1 VSERNRATVE
11 MHFADGAT
19 IDTWHTLTMRDAFND
34 PLGDLQFE
42 TFPPLKFFAD
52 YKRRLAKGEI
62 VTVLV
67 NGVLQGGF
75 LIETVERTIDP
86 KRGAGFKLTCKT
98 PLITPYQG
106 HVDPDLALKADKDI
120 EVTALVA
127 QVMLPYGFTQ
137 VRGDD
142 RASVNILSGVPIG
155 GGKTI
160 VTTSKLKHRDAKAHE
175 NETAYQFCARLL
187 TRLGVVLRCAP
198 DSELLVCAPHYTGDA
213 AYTVVQNRDG
223 GIDGDYF
230 VGAVTIH
237 DSNDDQFSECTV
249 RGVRPDDG
257 DSSNARPIGSVTSAS
272 LFPKRPAY
280 TSSVASYKP
289 KILKDTCSRDVERAK
304 SVAKLELGLRGA
316 NAYTVS
322 GEVDGWISTT
332 KRVWTVDTL
341 ARVYVELEELDEVMY
356 LLDRTLE
363 QDPKG
368 GQRTKLKFIP
378 KGALVIGD
386 VPR

>member
-1 VSERNRATVE
+1 MSERNRASCE
-11 MHFADGAT
+11 MHFADGTT
-19 IDTWHTLTMRDAFND
+19 IDTWHTLSMRDAFND
-34 PLGDLQFE
+34 PLGELSFE

-62 VTVLV
+62 VTVLI

-75 LIETVERTIDP
+75 FIETVERTIDY
-86 KRGAGFKLTCKT
+86 KRGAGFKLTCKS

-106 HVDPDLALKADKDI
+106 HVDPDLALKADTDVP
-120 EVTALVA
+120 VTDLVA
-127 QVMLPYGFTQ
+127 KAMFPYGFSQ

-142 RASVNILSGVPIG
+142 RASVDILTGVPIG
-155 GGKTI
+155 GGKAI
-160 VTTSKLKHRDAKAHE
+160 ITTSKLKHRDAKAHE
-175 NETAYQFCARLL
+175 NETAYQFCSRLL

-198 DSELLVCAPHYTGDA
+198 DAELLVCAPHYDGDA
-213 AYTVVQNRDG
+213 AYTVVQKRDG
-223 GIDGDYF
+223 GIPGNYF
-230 VGAVTIH
+230 IGAVTIH

-257 DSSNARPIGSVTSAS
+257 DTSNARPIGKVTSAD
-272 LFPKRPAY
+272 LFPNRPAY
-280 TSSVASYKP
+280 RSTVASYKP

-304 SVAKLELGLRGA
+304 SVAKLELGLRAA

-341 ARVYVELEELDEVMY
+341 ARVYVELEELDDTMWLIERV
-356 LLDRTLE
+356 LE
-363 QDPKG
+363 QDAKG

-386 VPR
+386 VPK